1 MANKIYSTL
10 QLSRFLT
17 DEDGEEFDDIFEI
30 VLNKINL
37 SNGDLVIIEN
47 ESEIYCNRWKIN
59 NQSLYLNI
67 PEYKQEFYF
76 IESLIYLIDNFFNP
90 YGISINGDIS
100 GYDDI
105 FGEYFFYDVKNSV
118 IKFDYDKTKYLEH
131 FDKENDI
138 LNEMI
143 KNMSL

>member
-10 QLSRFLT
+10 KISRFLT
-17 DEDGEEFDDIFEI
+17 DEEEEQFNDIFEI

-47 ESEIYCNRWKIN
+47 ENEIYCNRWKIKS
-59 NQSLYLNI
+59 QYLYLDI

-90 YGISINGDIS
+90 SNISINGDIS

-105 FGEYFFYDVKNSV
+105 FGEYFYYEVTNSV
-118 IKFDYDKTKYLEH
+118 IKYDYDKAKYLEH

-143 KNMSL
+143 KNLSL